1 MNPYG
6 RQERTATDPAG
17 GTGISLPISS
27 ASAGSTGLSQPP
39 TAHLFLCNP
48 LLTLQSYSPLP
59 RFQAVCRPFTPEHA
73 LFSCNSVTQL
83 MATFPLFTCAPSSP
97 DIPDVLLLHHLAANW
112 TPTAQPDSQKHFW
125 SQGLPCLLSV
135 NRKSCIPDIS
145 LTDGISNSNF

>member
-1 MNPYG
+1 MADKKEQP
-6 RQERTATDPAG
+6 RTQQVEQA
-17 GTGISLPISS
+17 SLFLS
-27 ASAGSTGLSQPP
+27 AVPQQAPQGYPS
-39 TAHLFLCNP
+39 HLFLCNP